1 MWKENLGVDVNL
13 VSQEWK
19 VFLDTLDEDSPQ
31 VWRLG
36 WCMDYPD
43 ASNFAKDVF
52 RSDSGNNHTQWVNE
66 QYDALVD
73 EAALETDVQ
82 TRMDLYAE
90 AEQLLVD
97 EEAVI
102 IPIYWYTGVR
112 LTKPHVE
119 RTFGL
124 GGQEN
129 FAKWSMDKPE

>member
-1 MWKENLGVDVNL
+1 
-13 VSQEWK
+13 
-19 VFLDTLDEDSPQ
+19 
-31 VWRLG
+31 
-36 WCMDYPD
+36 
-43 ASNFAKDVF
+43 
-52 RSDSGNNHTQWVNE
+52 VNE
-66 QYDALVD
+66 TYDELVD
-73 EAALETDVQ
+73 QAALETDVQ

-97 EEAVI
+97 EEAAI

-112 LTKPHVE
+112 LTKPYVE